1 MLPLLV
7 YGGIAAAILIPEDK
21 SIVAKF
27 FINWG
32 EGYIEGNWLIF
43 IATLA
48 AIAAMWF
55 INRKLM
61 AGLIYAELNKV
72 EDTKINASEYKFFE
86 KYGEVGEYMRLE
98 LKMLLRNKAC
108 KNSLRMVILVVIA
121 FSLLLSFTEV
131 YDGTGMKN
139 FITVYN
145 FAIFGI
151 LFLLQIMSYEG
162 NYIDGLMSRKESIYT
177 LLRAKYMLYSIGILI
192 PLILTIP
199 AMVMGKISVL
209 TSISWAVFTIGFIY
223 FCLFQMAVYNV
234 KTMPLNAKITG
245 RQNAGTGLQSLI
257 SAATFGI
264 PLLLY
269 ALLKIGL
276 GETATSWVLLVIGLG
291 FVLTSRIWLK
301 NVYNRFMKRRYK
313 NMEGFRDS
321 RE

>member
-1 MLPLLV
+1 
-7 YGGIAAAILIPEDK
+7 
-21 SIVAKF
+21 
-27 FINWG
+27 
-32 EGYIEGNWLIF
+32 
-43 IATLA
+43 
-48 AIAAMWF
+48 
-55 INRKLM
+55 
-61 AGLIYAELNKV
+61 
-72 EDTKINASEYKFFE
+72 
-86 KYGEVGEYMRLE
+86 
-98 LKMLLRNKAC
+98 
-108 KNSLRMVILVVIA
+108 
-121 FSLLLSFTEV
+121 
-131 YDGTGMKN
+131 
-139 FITVYN
+139 
-145 FAIFGI
+145 
-151 LFLLQIMSYEG
+151 
-162 NYIDGLMSRKESIYT
+162 MSRKESIYT
-177 LLRAKYMLYSIGILI
+177 LLRAKYMLYSIGSLI

>member
-1 MLPLLV
+1 M
-7 YGGIAAAILIPEDK
+7 G
-21 SIVAKF
+21 
-27 FINWG
+27 
-32 EGYIEGNWLIF
+32 
-43 IATLA
+43 
-48 AIAAMWF
+48 
-55 INRKLM
+55 
-61 AGLIYAELNKV
+61 
-72 EDTKINASEYKFFE
+72 
-86 KYGEVGEYMRLE
+86 
-98 LKMLLRNKAC
+98 
-108 KNSLRMVILVVIA
+108 ILVVVA

-177 LLRAKYMLYSIGILI
+177 LLRAKYILYSIGILI

-209 TSISWAVFTIGFIY
+209 TSISWAVFTIGCIY
-223 FCLFQMAVYNV
+223 FCLFQLAVYNN
-234 KTMPLNAKITG
+234 KTIPLNAKITG
-245 RQNAGTGLQSLI
+245 RQNSGTGLQSLV
-257 SAATFGI
+257 SGATFGI

-269 ALLKIGL
+269 ALLKIWL
-276 GETATSWVLLVIGLG
+276 GETTTSWVLLAIGLG
-291 FVLTSRIWLK
+291 FILTSRIWLK

-321 RE
+321 RQ